1 MSYSDQNNIESEA
14 IAFLTCPVSEK
25 KENML
30 TFPISSES
38 KVALCPQWAS
48 PITQH
53 LRNF

>member
-14 IAFLTCPVSEK
+14 RAFLTCPASEK

-30 TFPISSES
+30 TFPTSSES
-38 KVALCPQWAS
+38 RGALCPQWAS
-48 PITQH
+48 PIIQH